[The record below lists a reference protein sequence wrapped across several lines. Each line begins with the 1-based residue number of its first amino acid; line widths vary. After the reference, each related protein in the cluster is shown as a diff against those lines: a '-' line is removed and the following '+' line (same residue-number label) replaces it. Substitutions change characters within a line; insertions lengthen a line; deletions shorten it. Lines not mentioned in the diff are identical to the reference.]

1 MIDLETNDIA
11 YLSSKHKRDA
21 AKTAILQT
29 RQALERA
36 AAEVDNYLEKFR
48 DAETDTEKATA
59 VNWCIHYIDGLIYM
73 LLRLFLTHVG
83 QPNNF
88 RTSSETYC

>member
-11 YLSSKHKRDA
+11 YLTSKRKRDTA
-21 AKTAILQT
+21 RAAILQA

-36 AAEVDNYLEKFR
+36 AEEVDNYLEKFR

-59 VNWCIHYIDGLIYM
+59 VNWCIHYLTNNVLSGLQLD
-73 LLRLFLTHVG
+73 LLANAQSAL
-83 QPNNF
+83 
-88 RTSSETYC
+88 SSTKL

>member
-36 AAEVDNYLEKFR
+36 TEEVHNYLEKFR

-59 VNWCIHYIDGLIYM
+59 VNWCIHYLTNNVLSG
-73 LLRLFLTHVG
+73 LRLDRLANA
-83 QPNNF
+83 QSALN
-88 RTSSETYC
+88 SSKL

>member
-11 YLSSKHKRDA
+11 YLSSKRKRDA
-21 AKTAILQT
+21 ARAAILQA

-36 AAEVDNYLEKFR
+36 AEEVDNYLEKFR

-59 VNWCIHYIDGLIYM
+59 VNWCIHYLGSNVVSN
-73 LLRLFLTHVG
+73 LRLDRLAVA
-83 QPNNF
+83 QSDLN
-88 RTSSETYC
+88 SSQL